1 MSTRLGD
8 DIPER
13 KRYKEGIYGDKKS
26 TQDEYTKKRIFK
38 DSTKHPSESAG
49 EIDHVRSIAYLRKRY
64 PHLTDEQL
72 TRIANRNE
80 NLPATHA
87 KLNQS
92 KGSLSNIEYINR
104 ELLGKDNCSL
114 IKKLKKDVKSGDIK
128 GTIHT
133 GQKLASGISRQSV
146 KLSGNNWKGFRDLV
160 NTGSRMIP
168 RQIVSEITEVPM
180 VAVFTAENCYKDT
193 SKFIVESGVI
203 DAATHAALFAAA
215 FSSAKNII
223 DVAAGRKEIGEAAK
237 DIAKTTF
244 ESSGSA
250 IVLRSVTYAIGNPLL
265 NESTISAV
273 ATGIASVGD
282 QVYKYLSGEIDG
294 EQLVTNVA
302 ENTALIAAGYIGKD
316 VGAFLGSGI
325 GMALGSLIAP
335 GAGTA
340 IGADVGA
347 LIGSV
352 VGQIV
357 TTMICKQIISVGH
370 TIKDALRYQKRV
382 DRELAEVKRLCARAE
397 REIRLSKKRL
407 ELIIREN
414 NDKLRTISDE
424 GMDELLEATFAKDY
438 DRFYAAILS
447 IGSMFGL
454 EEEYLLKGTLTK
466 ANMFDISEEVV
477 FF

>member
-1 MSTRLGD
+1 
-8 DIPER
+8 
-13 KRYKEGIYGDKKS
+13 
-26 TQDEYTKKRIFK
+26 
-38 DSTKHPSESAG
+38 
-49 EIDHVRSIAYLRKRY
+49 
-64 PHLTDEQL
+64 
-72 TRIANRNE
+72 
-80 NLPATHA
+80 
-87 KLNQS
+87 
-92 KGSLSNIEYINR
+92 
-104 ELLGKDNCSL
+104 
-114 IKKLKKDVKSGDIK
+114 
-128 GTIHT
+128 
-133 GQKLASGISRQSV
+133 
-146 KLSGNNWKGFRDLV
+146 
-160 NTGSRMIP
+160 
-168 RQIVSEITEVPM
+168 M

-273 ATGIASVGD
+273 A
-282 QVYKYLSGEIDG
+282 
-294 EQLVTNVA
+294 NVA